1 MAEERTDE
9 NNEMLIDLMAGW
21 ASGAVSIF
29 ASQPIDTIL
38 TRIQATASNTSLHQ
52 RRRLLLGNT
61 NLRSLWNGSF
71 AMISAIPV
79 QNALLMAGYGYG
91 KRWAETN
98 YSSNLENSS
107 RNVYLGVFFG
117 GCVGGLFQSFLMSP
131 VELIKVNQQVAGKD
145 LSSATSLVATG
156 IFQKQIA
163 WRGLEAT
170 LLRDCIPHGVWFASY
185 EWCKE
190 TLITK
195 YYDESE
201 SSTEKMI
208 GVAIPSGAFAAFT
221 AWGVGYPFDIIKTRI
236 QAADTYNKS
245 IGHQQLGVWQVARE
259 IICESKGSPLTA
271 LYKGFSLKL
280 AKAIPA
286 SAINFFVYEW
296 IVSHVE

>member
-1 MAEERTDE
+1 MDE
-9 NNEMLIDLMAGW
+9 NNEMLVDLMAGW

-38 TRIQATASNTSLHQ
+38 TRIQATASNTSLPK
-52 RRRLLLGNT
+52 RKTLLGNT

-71 AMISAIPV
+71 AMITAIPV

-91 KRWAETN
+91 KRWAENN
-98 YSSNLENSS
+98 YNSNLGNSS
-107 RNVYLGVFFG
+107 QKVYLGVFFG

-190 TLITK
+190 TLIAK

-201 SSTEKMI
+201 PSTEKMI
-208 GVAIPSGAFAAFT
+208 GVALPSGAFAAFT

-236 QAADTYNKS
+236 QATDANKS
-245 IGHQQLGVWQVARE
+245 IGHQHLGVWQVARD
-259 IICESKGSPLTA
+259 IICESKGSPLAA
-271 LYKGFSLKL
+271 LYRGFSLKL

-296 IVSHVE
+296 IVGHVN